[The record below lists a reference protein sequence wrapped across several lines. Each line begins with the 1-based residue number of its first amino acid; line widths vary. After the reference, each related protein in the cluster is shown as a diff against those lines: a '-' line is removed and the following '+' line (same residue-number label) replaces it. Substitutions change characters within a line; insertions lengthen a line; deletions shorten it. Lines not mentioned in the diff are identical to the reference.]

1 MTGRVP
7 GVASLLRRRPELRH
21 ATRVAAAAAVVIAV
35 LFSALSVTFDL
46 VDGGHLLS
54 TVDGRLRDRL
64 AVAAIDQSNP
74 TASERGDSDI
84 DAAPIFLWRAGR
96 EGAPAPLELGAPRLP
111 EGAWSPSGHPVTA
124 RLGHGSFRLLA
135 VRTAGGWLV
144 AGQSL
149 AESNHIEG
157 VLAAV
162 ETIGGSIFVV
172 AVFFGALA
180 IGLKASRPIEEAR
193 RRQLEFTADASH
205 ELRTPL
211 SVIEAEVSLALCSPG
226 DHAWRQTFERVRE
239 ESGRL
244 RRIVED
250 LLWLARFDSGP
261 PIPREELVDL
271 VTLAEGCAERFAAL
285 ARSYRVELALRHEA
299 PGPLCVRAAP
309 EDLDR
314 LLGVL
319 VDNACRYAGEGGR
332 VQLGVLGAR
341 GGRIALV
348 VEDNGPGIPPGER
361 HRLFDRFHRGT
372 DIGSGAGLGLA
383 IADSV
388 VRATGG
394 RWSVGDSPLGG
405 ARMEVSWHAVEMRD
419 RGPVREDRAT
429 ETPTA
434 AGPL

>member
-1 MTGRVP
+1 MTGRVAV
-7 GVASLLRRRPELRH
+7 VASLLRRRPELRH
-21 ATRVAAAAAVVIAV
+21 ATRVAAAAAVVLAV
-35 LFSALSVTFDL
+35 LFSVLCASFDL
-46 VDGGHLLS
+46 VDGRHLLHA
-54 TVDGRLRDRL
+54 VDDRLRERL
-64 AVAAIDQSNP
+64 TVAAVDRSNP
-74 TASERGDSDI
+74 GAVEQGDADI
-84 DAAPIFLWRAGR
+84 DVAPIFLWRASSG
-96 EGAPAPLELGAPRLP
+96 GAVAPLEVGAPRLP
-111 EGAWSPSGHPVTA
+111 DGAWSPSGRPVTA
-124 RLGHGSFRLLA
+124 TLGHGSFRLLA
-135 VRTAGGWLV
+135 VRSAGGWLI

-157 VLAAV
+157 VLAAA

-172 AVFFGALA
+172 AVFLGALA

-211 SVIEAEVSLALCSPG
+211 SVIEAEVSLALCSGGDPG
-226 DHAWRQTFERVRE
+226 WRQTLERVRE
-239 ESGRL
+239 ESNRL

-261 PIPREELVDL
+261 PVPREELVDL
-271 VTLAEGCAERFAAL
+271 VTLAEGCAEHFAAL
-285 ARSYRVELALRHEA
+285 ARSYRVNLALRHQA

-309 EDLDR
+309 EDIDR

-332 VQLGVLGAR
+332 VQLGVLGVRA
-341 GGRIALV
+341 GRIAVV
-348 VEDNGPGIPPGER
+348 VEDSGPGIPPGER
-361 HRLFDRFHRGT
+361 HRLFDRFHRAT

-383 IADSV
+383 IADSI

-405 ARMEVSWHAVEMRD
+405 ARMEVSWHEVGIRD
-419 RGPVREDRAT
+419 RAPTGEDHAVQA
-429 ETPTA
+429 ETA
-434 AGPL
+434 ARQL